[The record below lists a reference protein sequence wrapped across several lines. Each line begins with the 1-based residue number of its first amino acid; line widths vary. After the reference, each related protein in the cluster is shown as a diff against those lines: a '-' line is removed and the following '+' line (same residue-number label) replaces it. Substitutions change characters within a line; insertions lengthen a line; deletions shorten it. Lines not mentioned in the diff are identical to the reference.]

1 MKHFEYKP
9 ENVCCQKI
17 SFDITE
23 DNKINNL
30 KFERGCPGNLSA
42 ISKILEGF
50 EATKAIEILKGNTC
64 GPRPTSCADQ
74 LSKALEK
81 ALSE

>member
-1 MKHFEYKP
+1 MKHVDYKP
-9 ENVCCQKI
+9 TGVCCQKI
-17 SFDITE
+17 SFDITD
-23 DNKINNL
+23 DNKITNL

-50 EATKAIEILKGNTC
+50 DCDRAIEILKGNTC

-74 LSKALEK
+74 LAQALEQAK
-81 ALSE
+81 